1 MYLTQRL
8 FQILRCFSKVMQEC
22 WHHNPHVRL
31 TALRVRKTL
40 SKLEP
45 EYSYLGYDGYKVMV

>member
-1 MYLTQRL
+1 LL
-8 FQILRCFSKVMQEC
+8 QILRCFSKVMQEC